1 MKCGNTFQKQ
11 LADVR
16 EESTTLNKRRKTLLA
31 LPDPSLRVTTEI
43 ETIRQKINKLR
54 KEEKFLLKRIRTIEE
69 NQNG

>member
-16 EESTTLNKRRKTLLA
+16 EESTMLNKRRKTLLA

>member
-16 EESTTLNKRRKTLLA
+16 EESTMLNKRRKTLLA

-69 NQNG
+69 NQNE

>member
-11 LADVR
+11 LAEVR

>member
-1 MKCGNTFQKQ
+1 MKCGNTFEKR
-11 LADVR
+11 LAKVR
-16 EESTTLNKRRKTLLA
+16 EESTMLNKRRKTLLA
-31 LPDPSLRVTTEI
+31 LPDPSSRVTDEI